1 MFNPRTIEIQAMVQ
15 KKQTKAS
22 RSLDMRRIFRYM
34 MEEGYY
40 PTFEENHILFDFE
53 DNLGIVEYED
63 GILFIRI
70 FFSTEDNDTSI
81 FLESSNA
88 TMITTCIVKPVLLD
102 EFQSLL
108 FSCEI
113 MCDTLRELRKFF
125 PQGLL
130 LLTDAINEHK
140 RQTKQLMLAQNA
152 VQTFQPQKKN
162 HNLLS

>member
-1 MFNPRTIEIQAMVQ
+1 MTQ
-15 KKQTKAS
+15 KTGKKAS
-22 RSLDMRRIFRYM
+22 RSLNMRSIFRYM

-40 PTFEENHILFDFE
+40 PTFEDKHIFFDFE
-53 DNLGIVEYED
+53 DNLAIVEYED

-70 FFSTEDNDTSI
+70 FFSTEDNDTSV

-88 TMITTCIVKPVLLD
+88 TMISTSIVKPVLLD
-102 EFQSLL
+102 EFQSLM

-130 LLTDAINEHK
+130 LLADAINEHK
-140 RQTKQLMLAQNA
+140 IQTKQLMLAQSA
-152 VQTFQPQKKN
+152 VQTFQPQKKT

>member
-1 MFNPRTIEIQAMVQ
+1 MGQNTQ
-15 KKQTKAS
+15 KRAS
-22 RSLDMRRIFRYM
+22 RSLNMRSIFRYM

-40 PTFEENHILFDFE
+40 PTFEDNHIFFDFE

-63 GILFIRI
+63 GILFLRI
-70 FFSTEDNDTSI
+70 FFSTEDNDTSV

-88 TMITTCIVKPVLLD
+88 TMISTCVVKPVLLND
-102 EFQSLL
+102 FQSLM

-130 LLTDAINEHK
+130 LLSDTINEHK
-140 RQTKQLMLAQNA
+140 RQTKQLLLAQST
-152 VQTFQPQKKN
+152 VQTFPPQKKN